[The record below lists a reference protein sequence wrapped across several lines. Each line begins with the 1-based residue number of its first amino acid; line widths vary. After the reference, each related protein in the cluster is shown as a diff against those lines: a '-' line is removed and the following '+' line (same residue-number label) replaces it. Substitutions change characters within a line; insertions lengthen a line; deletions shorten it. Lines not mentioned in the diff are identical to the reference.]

1 MSNVIFGFTF
11 DAQIIFK
18 MIKLDKKIIIAI
30 DGYSS
35 SGKSTIAKEIAKIID
50 YKYIDSGAMYR
61 AVTLFALRN
70 NLINKEN
77 HNVNEENLQNFINQ
91 ININFKYNQKKNRQE
106 TYLNN
111 ENIEEEIREMNV
123 SNNVSYISKIGFV
136 REKMVRFQQEM
147 GKEKGIVMDGR
158 DIGTVVFP
166 NAELKIF
173 MNAKA
178 EVRAERRYLE
188 LKEKNVDVSY
198 EEILENVKKRDHI
211 DETRDVS
218 PLKKAHD
225 SIELDNSNMNR
236 QEQLDW
242 IIDLVKEK
250 ID

>member
-1 MSNVIFGFTF
+1 
-11 DAQIIFK
+11 
-18 MIKLDKKIIIAI
+18 MIKSDKKIIIAI

-35 SGKSTIAKEIAKIID
+35 SGKSTLAKEIAKILN

-70 NLINKEN
+70 NLIQN
-77 HNVNEENLQNFINQ
+77 HEVNEKKLHDLIDK
-91 ININFKYNQKKNRQE
+91 IHINFKLNPENKRQE

-111 ENIEEEIREMNV
+111 ENVEEEIRKMEV
-123 SNNVSYISKIGFV
+123 SNNVSFISKIGFV
-136 REKMVRFQQEM
+136 RKKMVRFQQEM
-147 GKEKGIVMDGR
+147 GTEKGIVMDGR

-188 LKEKNVDVSY
+188 LKENNVEVSF
-198 EEILENVKKRDHI
+198 EEILDNVKKRDHI
-211 DETRDVS
+211 DETRDES
-218 PLKKAHD
+218 PLKRAHD
-225 SIELDNSNMNR
+225 SVELDNSNLNR

-242 IIDLVKEK
+242 IIGLVKER
-250 ID
+250 IN